1 MNAFAINCV
10 VIGTM
15 HGFAPSFYQI
25 SVHHR
30 TAFDARLKSV
40 QHVLCMSP
48 AFQNCALH
56 FKDSLGVR
64 MSGQYNTMRRV
75 LQGSCDET
83 TPSCFFVMS
92 LSAFMLHYSI
102 SFFSPVAVCRPDHA
116 PSLPQTPAW
125 RHAPIEFGPVLVW
138 SWYFHLPLMCARFIE
153 SFHLTFFVNRS
164 MHFEN

>member
-1 MNAFAINCV
+1 
-10 VIGTM
+10 
-15 HGFAPSFYQI
+15 
-25 SVHHR
+25 
-30 TAFDARLKSV
+30 
-40 QHVLCMSP
+40 
-48 AFQNCALH
+48 
-56 FKDSLGVR
+56 

-83 TPSCFFVMS
+83 TPSRFFVMS

-138 SWYFHLPLMCARFIE
+138 SCYFHLPRMCARFIE
-153 SFHLTFFVNRS
+153 SLHLLFLLTEVCISRISCGLTASFSLMDVLGLSLYCSPKRTPFVEWRRCTVRS
-164 MHFEN
+164 SFDHCAWNYLPSCSTYFAYYVWRS